1 MPRALAIG
9 CFALAAFAQPVSAE
23 WHFTPMVGLTFH
35 PQTNTIVLAAEP
47 IKTHKDVGGSVALL
61 GKGIFGVEGV
71 GVFTPSFKSSQGVL
85 PIETSRTVAL
95 MGNAVLTTP
104 RRWTEYSLRPF
115 LSGGFGLMRLSLA
128 STENVLPVRSNR
140 PGFDIGGGAVG
151 FLSKHTGLRFDLR
164 YYSTLRRPNQEL
176 ITQDQGRLS
185 YLTLSAGVVF
195 RR

>member
-9 CFALAAFAQPVSAE
+9 CFALAAFAQPASAE

-35 PQTNTIVLAAEP
+35 PETNTIVLAAEP

-71 GVFTPSFKSSQGVL
+71 GVFTPSFTNSQL
-85 PIETSRTVAL
+85 DPLFESSRTVAL

-115 LSGGFGLMRLSLA
+115 LSGGFGLMRLSLV
-128 STENVLPVRSNR
+128 STLNVLPVRSNR

-164 YYSTLRRPNQEL
+164 YYSTLKR
-176 ITQDQGRLS
+176 
-185 YLTLSAGVVF
+185 
-195 RR
+195 